1 MADKFKEFQKR
12 FKAGKVKMQA
22 NPPPLPGPGGIVRAG
37 VGKAL
42 QMAGSSWRQKITEA
56 SNRPYKGRG
65 SGVPAKVTKPR
76 GNINRA
82 YTQESIKMS
91 APGRSSSTA
100 LTTAPT
106 SRAVTTGTSRALT
119 ITGRNANSSVRVV
132 GVSGRT
138 AAIAAS
144 KAGMPVGSKTAKT
157 TVAGRPDV
165 PVGSYMPKKKAT
177 SSSSKY
183 AGYGNKTSSAAYG
196 YTPKNASPIMP
207 TVSMAGGGVNKPA
220 SKSVEAAKE
229 KIKAGRQGQAKKKTG
244 ATTGA
249 TPAKRRTNLDRMRR
263 RQAERFAISSSGRSL

>member
-119 ITGRNANSSVRVV
+119 ITGRNADSSVRVV

-144 KAGMPVGSKTAKT
+144 KAGMPVGAKTAKT

-165 PVGSYMPKKKAT
+165 PVGSYMPKKKAGT
-177 SSSSKY
+177 TV
-183 AGYGNKTSSAAYG
+183 AGRPETPGAYMPKKKTGSAS
-196 YTPKNASPIMP
+196 ASP
-207 TVSMAGGGVNKPA
+207 KP
-220 SKSVEAAKE
+220 KTKPN
-229 KIKAGRQGQAKKKTG
+229 RTG

-249 TPAKRRTNLDRMRR
+249 TPAAPAKAKPKRRTNLDRMRR
-263 RQAERFAISSSGRSL
+263 RQAERFAISSSGRPL